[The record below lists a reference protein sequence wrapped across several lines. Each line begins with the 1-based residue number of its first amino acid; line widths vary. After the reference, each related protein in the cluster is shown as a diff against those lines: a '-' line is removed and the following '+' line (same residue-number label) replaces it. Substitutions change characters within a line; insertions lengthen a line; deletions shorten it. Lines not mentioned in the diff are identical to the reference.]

1 MICQKSEDQPH
12 QRGCELDFE
21 AVPDSFFLESVL
33 HRHLILFAPAYL
45 SISSN
50 QNEFR
55 QAILVSFFKC
65 LIHISS
71 LDEIAWDKSGI
82 SGPILPTL
90 FTFYGR
96 FSHFQL
102 DKKHSFPRQA
112 SVGKI

>member
-21 AVPDSFFLESVL
+21 AVPDSFFLESVI

-50 QNEFR
+50 QNKFR

-65 LIHISS
+65 LISIFQ
-71 LDEIAWDKSGI
+71 AWM
-82 SGPILPTL
+82 
-90 FTFYGR
+90 R
-96 FSHFQL
+96 
-102 DKKHSFPRQA
+102 
-112 SVGKI
+112 